1 MMAAIKW
8 PESVLTLAV
17 GIPLLIASLMAVVVL
32 FLGGFAVVFFRRPR
46 NALIAG

>member
-1 MMAAIKW
+1 MAAMKW

-17 GIPLLIASLMAVVVL
+17 GIPLLMGSLMAVAVL
-32 FLGGFAVVFFRRPR
+32 FLGGFVIVFVRRLR